1 MTLGEYLSAYI
12 SQHDLSQREFA
23 KICHVSNG
31 YISMLLSGFNPKTQ
45 RPIKPSLEKLRAVAG
60 GMGVSL
66 QELLSSVDDV
76 SLDISNEEI
85 LSVLPGNVL
94 PMLSTYEVPRLGR
107 IACGEPI
114 LAEENIE
121 DYDNVPGYVKCDFTL
136 VCRGDSMINARIFD
150 GDIVCIKAGSEIHTG
165 DIAAVLVDED
175 EATLK
180 RVELFEDHII
190 LHPENPLYRPLSFWE
205 DEMNRVRI
213 IGKAT
218 HFISVVK

>member
-1 MTLGEYLSAYI
+1 
-12 SQHDLSQREFA
+12 
-23 KICHVSNG
+23 
-31 YISMLLSGFNPKTQ
+31 
-45 RPIKPSLEKLRAVAG
+45 
-60 GMGVSL
+60 MGISL

-85 LSVLPGNVL
+85 LSVLPGNVM
-94 PMLSTYEVPRLGR
+94 PMPSTYEVPRLGR

-150 GDIVCIKAGSEIHTG
+150 GDIVCIKAGSEIHSG

-180 RVELFEDHII
+180 RVRLFDDHII
-190 LHPENPLYRPLSFWE
+190 LEPENPTFQSKIFWGE
-205 DEMNRVRI
+205 DMNRIRF

-218 HFISVVK
+218 HFISTVR